1 MSKKNKSVNFAE
13 ILSFMEAIH
22 TEAYFLS
29 AGESNAEQELSLP
42 LLVTRLIDIATAHAN
57 SLGIGNPSMSD
68 INGGWILSRLT
79 VEMYCYPK
87 VDTEFLISTWVEDT
101 NRHFSTRAFKIFNAE
116 GFVFGY
122 ARSIWLV
129 MDTVNHTNLGLAH
142 LNFPTEMIDGSQ
154 VPIARQPRHIP
165 IVTGEEDKVNSKS
178 VLVASGLPFD
188 YKFQYCDLDFYRH
201 VNTVRYVNLLLNR
214 FSLREHDETFIHRLE
229 LSFLH
234 EAKYDMD
241 TQLLRSDLDSPL
253 HSAFQL
259 SRKND
264 GQPLF
269 FARVL
274 REFRP

>member
-57 SLGIGNPSMSD
+57 ELGIGNPSMSD

-87 VDTEFLISTWVEDT
+87 VDTQFLISTWVEDT

-142 LNFPTEMIDGSQ
+142 LNFSADIIGPYS
-154 VPIARQPRHIP
+154 
-165 IVTGEEDKVNSKS
+165 
-178 VLVASGLPFD
+178 ASASS
-188 YKFQYCDLDFYRH
+188 YTNC
-201 VNTVRYVNLLLNR
+201 NR
-214 FSLREHDETFIHRLE
+214 R
-229 LSFLH
+229 
-234 EAKYDMD
+234 
-241 TQLLRSDLDSPL
+241 
-253 HSAFQL
+253 
-259 SRKND
+259 
-264 GQPLF
+264 GG
-269 FARVL
+269 
-274 REFRP
+274 